1 MTPKQQRFVEE
12 YLVDLNATQ
21 AAIRSGYS
29 PRTAKA
35 IGHENLTKPD
45 VSTAIAEAQFQRSM
59 RTEITADWVVK
70 ELVSTYQEARTLKH
84 LPAANQS
91 LQLLAR
97 HLGMFTDRIEVTD
110 IRARAIELAAEHG
123 IDAEELERTTLKLL
137 APPK

>member
-91 LQLLAR
+91 LQLLGK
-97 HLGMFTDRIEVTD
+97 HLAMFSDRIEITD